1 MYQGLA
7 FNVSNVEQDVWFKW
21 LFLIMFQ
28 VTLLGRGEGEKET
41 NYSLFATTSPTS
53 SATPLGK
60 EKGWGGF
67 DKQRIKGQASRRK
80 VGLSGLSRPS
90 PTQNALLSHSVSLS
104 TFSNILSRSGQTT
117 LPQRC
122 PCHLRL
128 PCFCLSS
135 SFLFS
140 YHFSFLR
147 TNQTFA
153 FMVYL
158 VGSRYKDRNLKH
170 SFKKHN

>member
-7 FNVSNVEQDVWFKW
+7 SNVSNVEQDVWFKW

-80 VGLSGLSRPS
+80 KWV
-90 PTQNALLSHSVSLS
+90 
-104 TFSNILSRSGQTT
+104 
-117 LPQRC
+117 
-122 PCHLRL
+122 
-128 PCFCLSS
+128 
-135 SFLFS
+135 
-140 YHFSFLR
+140 
-147 TNQTFA
+147 
-153 FMVYL
+153 
-158 VGSRYKDRNLKH
+158 
-170 SFKKHN
+170 